1 MRELLQ
7 QALSLL
13 ASIPNERSEVRFIR
27 GPTTNA
33 LCDLIRK
40 ELFRSK
46 WHKVADGLPVVPE
59 GQYVARFWI
68 YDKYGHV
75 SKLRLFAHD
84 SKEHIEQACQSVT
97 HYMPRQDD
105 TPAPPEAS

>member
-59 GQYVARFWI
+59 GQYVAKFWVADRFNRV
-68 YDKYGHV
+68 H
-75 SKLRLFAHD
+75 KLRIFAHD
-84 SKEHIEQACQSVT
+84 SKEFIGFQFQPYA

-105 TPAPPEAS
+105 TPAPPEDL